1 MQHKRLEHRFVEHL
15 PERLE
20 AGVLYISM
28 EYATAAHCCCCG
40 CGKEVVT
47 PFTPTDWSMTF
58 DGETISLSPSI
69 GNWNFACRS
78 HYFIRRGRIV
88 EATSWT
94 GQQVE
99 ANRRKDSAVKADYY
113 GTMELNNAVKPTLET
128 PQPVKTS
135 KTFKTFSSLLQLGF
149 GSARRFWSNLR
160 NKPKG

>member
-1 MQHKRLEHRFVEHL
+1 MMQHKHLEHRFVEQL
-15 PERLE
+15 PEPLE

-28 EYATAAHCCCCG
+28 EYATAAHYCCCG
-40 CGKEVVT
+40 CGEEVVT

-58 DGETISLSPSI
+58 DGETVSLSPSI

-88 EATSWT
+88 EATTWT

-99 ANRRKDSAVKADYY
+99 ANRRKDKAAKADYY
-113 GTMELNNAVKPTLET
+113 DTTELTDVVKPTLET
-128 PQPVKTS
+128 PEQVKASRTL
-135 KTFKTFSSLLQLGF
+135 SSLMQLCF

-160 NKPKG
+160 NKS